1 MFDSP
6 MFQKMIE
13 NLSDEDRE
21 KYKRIG
27 EYMYNSVDYEKNEIL
42 NKVKTPTEE
51 ILGYIEL
58 ALQSGISIEDLE
70 PEERQYMK
78 DQFGNKWYEKY
89 GFTLDDIP
97 EEEKHQYQ
105 VTLTNNEKNNSNK
118 KKRRPV
124 LRKQGGRR
132 MVVKR

>member
-6 MFQKMIE
+6 MFQNMIK
-13 NLSDEDRE
+13 NLSDEDKE
-21 KYKRIG
+21 KYKKIG

-58 ALQSGISIEDLE
+58 ALQSGISLEDLE

-78 DQFGNKWYEKY
+78 DQFGNSWYEKY
-89 GFTLDDIP
+89 GFTLEDIP
-97 EEEKHQYQ
+97 KEEKYQYQ
-105 VTLTNNEKNNSNK
+105 VSLQDTPNK
-118 KKRRPV
+118 MTKKRRPV
-124 LRKQGGRR
+124 LKKQGGRR